1 MILLTLSATSFD
13 WTPRFIEFYQTPTI
27 TFHATQDVREVLQF
41 QWPLPDCRSEKIT
54 VEDCESDSILIEED
68 FWLNLD
74 VFSNCSSNNNS
85 LILDTI
91 PEFQCKFIM
100 PRLFTKSEGN
110 DYYFRL

>member
-13 WTPRFIEFYQTPTI
+13 WTPRFIESYRIPII
-27 TFHATQDVREVLQF
+27 TFHATQDVQEVLQF

-85 LILDTI
+85 LILDTK
-91 PEFQCKFIM
+91 PEFQCKFMI

-110 DYYFRL
+110 D